1 MGSRRQLSE
10 YGHLTKNMEN
20 ETKLL
25 PKHAGVLQEVY
36 EISDP
41 LFVIKLNQL
50 WREMLCN
57 LRGIYFKSKHEL
69 PDGVYLDD
77 EALCTPKGLFIFNQ
91 DTISKL
97 IKYNWFYQERGF

>member
-36 EISDP
+36 EIPDP

-77 EALCTPKGLFIFNQ
+77 EAFVYTKRA
-91 DTISKL
+91 
-97 IKYNWFYQERGF
+97 FYI